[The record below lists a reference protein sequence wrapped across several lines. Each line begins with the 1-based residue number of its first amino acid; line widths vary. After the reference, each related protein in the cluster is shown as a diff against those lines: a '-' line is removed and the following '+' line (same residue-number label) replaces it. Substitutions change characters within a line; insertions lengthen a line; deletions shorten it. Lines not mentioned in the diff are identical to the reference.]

1 MLLKA
6 SWLTGCS
13 WVSTTQNVAP
23 LFLRCLHE
31 TVHTARRFP

>member
-13 WVSTTQNVAP
+13 WSLMAQDVLSRYLLAMFT
-23 LFLRCLHE
+23 RDGIYC
-31 TVHTARRFP
+31 